1 MKTPLKGITSR
12 KGHRGARRVV
22 PAFDG
27 SMPRAHYKN
36 CGGTFLICFKAVRGK
51 DKVIAR
57 VHDPRSAKGVCSV
70 INGLR
75 VRIAELE
82 SALEAQQS

>member
-1 MKTPLKGITSR
+1 MKTSPKGIVSR
-12 KGHRGARRVV
+12 KGHRGARRVRPV
-22 PAFDG
+22 FDG

-36 CGGTFLICFKAVRGK
+36 CGEAFLICFKSVRGK

-57 VHDPRSAKGVCSV
+57 VHDPRSAKGVCNV

-75 VRIAELE
+75 MRVAELE
-82 SALEAQQS
+82 RMVEAQQA